1 MGEIGKLG
9 DTITQLA
16 NKVEDKT
23 KAAGNDERVSSEIK
37 NDIHISEVLL
47 CWQNDQTFLKCK

>member
-1 MGEIGKLG
+1 MAGDGPLMGEIGKLG

-23 KAAGNDERVSSEIK
+23 KAAGNYGSLIPHK
-37 NDIHISEVLL
+37 
-47 CWQNDQTFLKCK
+47 K